1 MSSDITRKK
10 GKSGRVMVVTQ
21 YVARRLQ
28 EIVQW
33 RSFDPLCAREIGV
46 SLSKYKIDNFACA

>member
-1 MSSDITRKK
+1 MSSDITKK
-10 GKSGRVMVVTQ
+10 NGKSGRVIVVMQ

-28 EIVQW
+28 EIVQ
-33 RSFDPLCAREIGV
+33 RRNFDPLCARERGV